1 MNPNDLMKDPQIM
14 NNVMEMMK
22 DPEMMKNMMNMM
34 NNPDTMNNISNLMN
48 NPDMMNNI
56 SDLMNK
62 NNQDSNI
69 SIETESKF
77 KNNDKI
83 IMYGLSNDLYNNKSG
98 IIQNYDSD
106 NNRYIVL
113 IDELNKSI
121 SLKESNIKLF
131 IDESVDDNLSSTN
144 SEL

>member
-34 NNPDTMNNISNLMN
+34 NNPDMMNNISNMMK

-56 SDLMNK
+56 SNMMNN
-62 NNQDSNI
+62 NNQESDI
-69 SIETESKF
+69 SIENNNF
-77 KNNDKI
+77 KKNDKI
-83 IMYGLSNDLYNNKSG
+83 IMYGLSNDLYNNKIG
-98 IIQNYDSD
+98 FIQNYNSN
-106 NNRYIVL
+106 NNRYIVF
-113 IDELNKSI
+113 IEELNKTI
-121 SLKESNIKLF
+121 SLKESNIRIF
-131 IDESVDDNLSSTN
+131 IENDDENLSTN